1 MRIISLRENLKHGL
15 SMVGGIAGRNPN
27 LPILNNVLIKTE
39 NKNIKLIT
47 TDLEIGI
54 VSTIRGKMEKE
65 GVFTVNAKTISDYV
79 NLLPNKKI
87 EIDQQGENLE
97 IKCENY
103 KTKIKGQVSDD
114 FPLIPK
120 VEKENKIKIK
130 TEELKKALN
139 QVVFS
144 VASGDSRIELSG
156 VLFSF
161 DKEELTLAA
170 TDSYR
175 LAEKKISIKSEDLN
189 EINKKTE
196 DENKKIIVPS
206 KAIQELL
213 KIISSSR
220 EKEEH
225 QEGEKE
231 TEVYI
236 SENQI
241 LFINGSTELVSR
253 LIEGQYPDY
262 KQIIPDKTKTSV
274 TLDKTEFIRAVKTS
288 SLFSKKG
295 VNDINIDFPEGKN
308 QVIIS
313 SASGQTGENI
323 VEIDAQKKGKDNSVV
338 INYQYLLDGLKTIEE
353 DFVKL
358 EVVDNNTPCLL
369 KPVKNSDYIYI
380 IMTIKQ

>member
-295 VNDINIDFPEGKN
+295 VNDINLDFPEGKN